1 MPHVLCL
8 RPIHPE
14 AIQAMRDGGCTVE
27 ILEDPTP
34 ASMAEALPRAEAITV
49 RLTPITRDVIAQ
61 AGKLQIVAR
70 HGVGYD
76 AVDVPALTERGIPL
90 TITPEANAV
99 SVAEHA
105 MMLMLSVARRVTG
118 YDANMRKPIWGTTPA
133 LPTID
138 LAGRTLLIV
147 GFGRIGSR
155 VAKRA
160 AAFEMKVL
168 VSDPKVP
175 RNTIR
180 GLGYEPV
187 KDMSEALARADI
199 VTLHCPSNA
208 ETRDMVNAQFLAQM
222 KPGASLVNTARGT
235 LVVEDALVAAL
246 KSGHL
251 AAAGLDVFYEEPV
264 TTQLALM
271 GLPNVILTP
280 HSAAGTAE
288 SMRRM
293 ALSCAESILARFA
306 GTLDADSVVNPET
319 LPRSNA

>member
-1 MPHVLCL
+1 MPHVVCM
-8 RPIHPE
+8 RPIHPD
-14 AIQAMRDGGCTVE
+14 AIKALRDAGCTVE
-27 ILEDPTP
+27 IPEDSD
-34 ASMAEALPRAEAITV
+34 AARAAALPKAEAIIV
-49 RLTPITRDVIAQ
+49 RLTPITREVIQ
-61 AGKLQIVAR
+61 AAPNLRLVAR

-76 AVDVPALTERGIPL
+76 AVDVPALNERGIPL

-105 MMLMLSVARRVTG
+105 MMLMLSVARRATG
-118 YDANMRKPIWGTTPA
+118 YDANMRKPIWGAVPE
-133 LPTID
+133 LPTFD
-138 LAGRTLLIV
+138 LAGRTLLII

-160 AAFEMKVL
+160 AAFDMKIL
-168 VSDPKVP
+168 VSDPNVP

-180 GLGYEPV
+180 GLGHEPV
-187 KDMSEALARADI
+187 TDLDAALAAADV
-199 VTLHCPSNA
+199 VTLHLPSNA
-208 ETRDMVNAQFLAQM
+208 ETRNMVDAAFLAKM
-222 KPGASLVNTARGT
+222 KRGAILINTARGT

-246 KSGHL
+246 QSGQV

-264 TTQLALM
+264 QTRIALT

-293 ALSCAESILARFA
+293 AMSCAESVLACFA
-306 GTLDADSVVNPET
+306 GRLDPDSVVNPET
-319 LPRSNA
+319 LPRRN

>member
-1 MPHVLCL
+1 MPHVVCL

-14 AIQAMRDGGCTVE
+14 AIAALREAGCTVVVP
-27 ILEDPTP
+27 EDSD
-34 ASMAEALPRAEAITV
+34 AARAAALPEAEAIIV
-49 RLTPITRDVIAQ
+49 RLTPITRAVIDA
-61 AGKLQIVAR
+61 APKLRLVAR

-105 MMLMLSVARRVTG
+105 MMLMLSVARRTTG
-118 YDANMRKPIWGTTPA
+118 YDANMRKPVWGADPA
-133 LPTID
+133 LPTFD
-138 LAGRTLLIV
+138 LAGRTLLII

-160 AAFEMKVL
+160 SAFDMRIL

-175 RNTIR
+175 SNTIR

-187 KDMSEALARADI
+187 AELDAALAAADV
-199 VTLHCPSNA
+199 VTLHLPSNT
-208 ETRDMVNAQFLAQM
+208 ETRHMVDAGFLARM
-222 KPGASLVNTARGT
+222 KPGAVLINTARGT
-235 LVVEDALVAAL
+235 LVVEEALVAAL
-246 KSGHL
+246 RSGQV
-251 AAAGLDVFYEEPV
+251 AAAGLDVFHDEPV
-264 TTQLALM
+264 QSPIALAE
-271 GLPNVILTP
+271 LPNVILTP

-293 ALSCAESILARFA
+293 ALSCADSVLACFA
-306 GTLDADSVVNPET
+306 GRLDPDSVVNPEI
-319 LPRSNA
+319 LPRRN